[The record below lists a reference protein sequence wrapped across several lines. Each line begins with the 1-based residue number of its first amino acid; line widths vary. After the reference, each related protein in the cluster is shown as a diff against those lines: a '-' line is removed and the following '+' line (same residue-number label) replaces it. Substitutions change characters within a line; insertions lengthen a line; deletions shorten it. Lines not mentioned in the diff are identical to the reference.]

1 LPETKTKEDEEEDT
15 ITIKYFTGFFTS
27 MAIAPLLPIE
37 IYLSGNNVL
46 HVLFK
51 NDRVPR
57 PKTNI
62 S

>member
-1 LPETKTKEDEEEDT
+1 M
-15 ITIKYFTGFFTS
+15 KYFTGFFTS

-46 HVLFK
+46 HVLFN
-51 NDRVPR
+51 NDRVSR

-62 S
+62 Y